1 MDHKDSMDLVLS
13 LDNSYTRFLVHSRD
27 VLLKTMKV
35 LGAQEAAVYMQG
47 ACTQHMLPRC
57 AKARLQLAVYI
68 IQCVYE
74 APWAA
79 KHAFMWFHGRPGS
92 AAVGFDHFHHVPA

>member
-1 MDHKDSMDLVLS
+1 MVDHKDSMDLVLS

-57 AKARLQLAVYI
+57 AKARLQLLAVYI

-79 KHAFMWFHGRPGS
+79 KLCI
-92 AAVGFDHFHHVPA
+92 HVVSWPTWQRCCRL